1 MAADKKTIGMVWAA
15 ILWYIK
21 SASMVKRVDKMAVNE
36 GRIFFALV
44 QWGIPSFSLKAL
56 IKIVTDYIMTNIRK
70 EFILVKD
77 TFTKK
82 TDKKTNFSP

>member
-1 MAADKKTIGMVWAA
+1 MEKNKKKNNNNSSYSLVFGRWPQTKTIGMVWAA

-56 IKIVTDYIMTNIRK
+56 IKIVTDYIMTN
-70 EFILVKD
+70 F
-77 TFTKK
+77 
-82 TDKKTNFSP
+82 